1 MADTARIG
9 SALVA
14 GYLLGRTKKAKKAIT
29 LALWLTGKNKMLQ
42 PQNLAKMAL
51 TKLQDSP
58 VAGEIITQIR
68 GPLATAAS
76 KAALATLESRATAFA
91 DSLHEKTLALQPPGA
106 EDAEADED
114 EAADPALR
122 SVRRRTRRRRH
133 TLARFHPI
141 RSSYRST
148 ASRTSSMWSPPNLS
162 R

>member
-1 MADTARIG
+1 ADTARIG

-114 EAADPALR
+114 EAASEDAED
-122 SVRRRTRRRRH
+122 TQD
-133 TLARFHPI
+133 TEDTEEAEG
-141 RSSYRST
+141 T
-148 ASRTSSMWSPPNLS
+148 GDEQAADDTDQEQ
-162 R
+162 